1 MDDTTSPAK
10 EGIWIE
16 KYRPRSL
23 SQIVGQE
30 AITSRLKG
38 YVEKKDL
45 PHLLFSGPAGVGKTT
60 SSVAIAQE
68 IYGEK
73 WKENFLELNASDE
86 RGIDVVR
93 NRIKNFARSSF
104 GKYDYKIIFL
114 DEADSLTKDAQSAL
128 RRTMEQFSH
137 NTRFILSCNY
147 SNRII
152 DPIQSRCAVFRFP
165 PLSDEA
171 ISEKVREIAGEEGI
185 TITEGGVGAIIYVS
199 QGDMRKAINSLQ
211 AASITGEEVEEDGV
225 YKTAAS
231 ARPEDIHS
239 MVEKALSGDFIEAR
253 KILEILLIEG
263 GVSGGDIIDQIY
275 RSVWEFQV
283 NNENAVL
290 MIDRIGEAEYRISE
304 GASERIQL
312 EALLAAISMKS

>member
-1 MDDTTSPAK
+1 MNGTTSPVK

-68 IYGEK
+68 IYGEG

-211 AASITGEEVEEDGV
+211 AASITGEQVEEEGV

-239 MVEKALSGDFIEAR
+239 MVEKALGGDFIEAR
-253 KILEILLIEG
+253 KILETLLIEG

-283 NNENAVL
+283 DNESAVL

>member
-1 MDDTTSPAK
+1 M
-10 EGIWIE
+10 
-16 KYRPRSL
+16 
-23 SQIVGQE
+23 
-30 AITSRLKG
+30 
-38 YVEKKDL
+38 
-45 PHLLFSGPAGVGKTT
+45 GKTT

-171 ISEKVREIAGEEGI
+171 ISEKVREIAQEEGI

-211 AASITGEEVEEDGV
+211 AASITGEEVEEEGV

-239 MVEKALSGDFIEAR
+239 MVEKALGGDFIEAR
-253 KILEILLIEG
+253 KILETLLIEG

-283 NNENAVL
+283 DNESAVL

>member
-1 MDDTTSPAK
+1 
-10 EGIWIE
+10 
-16 KYRPRSL
+16 
-23 SQIVGQE
+23 
-30 AITSRLKG
+30 
-38 YVEKKDL
+38 
-45 PHLLFSGPAGVGKTT
+45 
-60 SSVAIAQE
+60 
-68 IYGEK
+68 
-73 WKENFLELNASDE
+73 
-86 RGIDVVR
+86 
-93 NRIKNFARSSF
+93 
-104 GKYDYKIIFL
+104 
-114 DEADSLTKDAQSAL
+114 
-128 RRTMEQFSH
+128 MEQFSH

-171 ISEKVREIAGEEGI
+171 ISEKVREIAQEEGI

-211 AASITGEEVEEDGV
+211 AASITGEEVEEEGV

-239 MVEKALSGDFIEAR
+239 MVEKALGGDFIEAR

-275 RSVWEFQV
+275 RSCG
-283 NNENAVL
+283 N
-290 MIDRIGEAEYRISE
+290 S
-304 GASERIQL
+304 
-312 EALLAAISMKS
+312 K

>member
-1 MDDTTSPAK
+1 MNGTTSPVK

-68 IYGEK
+68 IYGEG

>member
-1 MDDTTSPAK
+1 MNGTTSPVK

-68 IYGEK
+68 IYGEG

-171 ISEKVREIAGEEGI
+171 ISEKVREIAQEEGI

-211 AASITGEEVEEDGV
+211 AASITGEEVEEEGV

-239 MVEKALSGDFIEAR
+239 MVEKALGGDFIEAR

>member
-1 MDDTTSPAK
+1 MDGTISPAK

-171 ISEKVREIAGEEGI
+171 ISEKVREIAQEEGI

-211 AASITGEEVEEDGV
+211 AASITGEEVEEEGV

-239 MVEKALSGDFIEAR
+239 MVEKALGGDFIEAR